1 MRCVYLCLMSRL
13 KPLLFVIGLSL
24 VSAVTLRLFLG
35 RVASSMQPD
44 TTAPVV
50 ADSSELSRRLT
61 GCGQFRFVF
70 DSLGYRTGQ
79 WPAEVDSSLASRRL
93 DAVFLARDGSILPV
107 EGADRGAAIGDYL
120 IRRDTVFL
128 SLGRNA
134 AGLRARLVPVGDSLG
149 GRLELRA
156 PPGSVVGRLFIGT
169 PPVGLGGC
177 SGP

>member
-1 MRCVYLCLMSRL
+1 MSRL
-13 KPLLFVIGLSL
+13 KPLLFVVGLSL

-35 RVASSMQPD
+35 RVATSMQPQV
-44 TTAPVV
+44 AGPMV
-50 ADSSELSRRLT
+50 ADSSELSRRVV
-61 GCGQFRFVF
+61 GCGQFHFVF

-79 WPAEVDSSLASRRL
+79 WPTEVDSSLASRRL

-107 EGADRGAAIGDYL
+107 EGSNRGSPIGQYL

-128 SLGRNA
+128 TLGRNA

-149 GRLELRA
+149 GRLELHA

-169 PPVGLGGC
+169 PPVGLGEC